1 MNKGKMRRDLIHNK
15 VQAAQLLPVEKHH
28 DGKPPGHGRPGGV
41 RATLVAS
48 PLSKKML
55 SQIGSVLPSGLREFS
70 QASSPTI
77 DVDVLLS
84 YYAHFNEHRPSSR
97 LLKERHSK
105 GSRSAKLL
113 VPGSPAFERPWR

>member
-1 MNKGKMRRDLIHNK
+1 
-15 VQAAQLLPVEKHH
+15 
-28 DGKPPGHGRPGGV
+28 
-41 RATLVAS
+41 
-48 PLSKKML
+48 ML
-55 SQIGSVLPSGLREFS
+55 SQIGSVLPSGLRDLSKSITSTIAS
-70 QASSPTI
+70 QLNLAPVETRVKPKNTAPPTI

-97 LLKERHSK
+97 LLKERRSK